1 MLENYQIKQ
10 IKAKGFL
17 GAQKSAAVPEG
28 DPQRWRGE
36 ARGLQL
42 KLFKIVHIW
51 FSWSGDVENVGET
64 TWIQTRA
71 PRSGHSAFPGLLPS
85 HHHRHHYHHHRHRH
99 HHQLQQQCEV
109 RFYNYTFFRY
119 YSYVMPTHWRRMN
132 TILTDIRALSTIS
145 STSIGLVR
153 KQAMVWRGAHIDK
166 IIFWEMFTNWGWMVI
181 LLWKLKLWVE
191 DLYIYIYIR
200 PSSL

>member
-1 MLENYQIKQ
+1 MHENSQIEE
-10 IKAKGFL
+10 IKAKGIL
-17 GAQKSAAVPEG
+17 GAQKSAAFPKG

-36 ARGLQL
+36 TRGLQL

-132 TILTDIRALSTIS
+132 TILTDIHALSTIS
-145 STSIGLVR
+145 STFTGLVR
-153 KQAMVWRGAHIDK
+153 RGGHIDK
-166 IIFWEMFTNWGWMVI
+166 IISGEMFTNWGWIVTF
-181 LLWKLKLWVE
+181 LWNFKLWVGN
-191 DLYIYIYIR
+191 L
-200 PSSL
+200 SLLWGHYHVEKTSMT